1 MVDGAGR
8 GKPDEK
14 KAGKFGLGCGGR
26 GVAGEEAGREGAEV
40 APPAGQLLL
49 LVEEAR
55 YFLRVR
61 R

>member
-1 MVDGAGR
+1 MEQGAENR
-8 GKPDEK
+8 MK
-14 KAGKFGLGCGGR
+14 KEWKIGKFGGAR
-26 GVAGEEAGREGAEV
+26 VAGEEAGREGAEV

-49 LVEEAR
+49 VELEAR